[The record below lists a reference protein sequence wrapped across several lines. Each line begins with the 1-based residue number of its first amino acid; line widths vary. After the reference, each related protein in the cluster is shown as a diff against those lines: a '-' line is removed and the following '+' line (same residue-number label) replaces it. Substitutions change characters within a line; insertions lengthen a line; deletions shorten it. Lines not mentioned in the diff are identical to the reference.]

1 VIAPVDSS
9 HGGYLYHTDVR
20 STYWLP
26 PALWMAVI
34 MWLSSDVGSAEHT
47 EHWLVPILRMLAPW
61 AAPAQLEA
69 LHGLAR
75 KGGHL
80 LEYAVLGA
88 LWFRALV
95 RGRGLNPRPAAWIAF
110 AISLGWAIL
119 DEAHQSLVPT
129 RTASGTDVAIDGIGT
144 LLALGVARLGWRGTA
159 DRATALL
166 LWAGLLGGGAFLV
179 VNALAGV
186 PSGAL
191 WLTAPA
197 TALLLLARYLH
208 ARHRP
213 RRPPRSATRP

>member
-1 VIAPVDSS
+1 
-9 HGGYLYHTDVR
+9 VR